1 MVVVAVTV
9 AVLSRMN
16 FKIQI
21 GHYSVRSFTITYF
34 RVIMP
39 VLYFV
44 IYFVIDFSAYT
55 LFRRTSTYGCTILT
69 LEYFCTYVH
78 DARLTCMTLD
88 SCTLLTVG

>member
-1 MVVVAVTV
+1 MVVVAVAV
-9 AVLSRMN
+9 AVLMRMN

-21 GHYSVRSFTITYF
+21 STYF

-44 IYFVIDFSAYT
+44 IHFVIDFSAYT
-55 LFRRTSTYGCTILT
+55 LFHRTSTYGCTILT

-78 DARLTCMTLD
+78 DARLKCMRLD